1 VIERRVE
8 ALPIE
13 VSDVDEFI
21 RLSEKAE
28 HCLVKRKKD
37 KAKLKLR
44 TKKELFTLKTGSKEI
59 DEILKKLKCETREI

>member
-1 VIERRVE
+1 V
-8 ALPIE
+8 LPVE

-28 HCLVKRKKD
+28 HCLVKRTKD
-37 KAKLKLR
+37 TTKLKLR
-44 TKKELFTLKTGSKEI
+44 TQKELYTLKTDSKKT